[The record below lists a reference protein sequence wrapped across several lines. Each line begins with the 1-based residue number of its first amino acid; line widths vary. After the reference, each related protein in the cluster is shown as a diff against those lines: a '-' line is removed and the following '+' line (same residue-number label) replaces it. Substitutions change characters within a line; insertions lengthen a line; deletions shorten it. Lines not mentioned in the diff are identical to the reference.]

1 MTSHGEKREPDGR
14 TYQERLWVPVRWWLF
29 GALFVGAVWL
39 AYQHAYGPRVSV
51 PAAAAAAAIVAV
63 VLIGYGRGRVAVED
77 ATFVAGRA
85 RLPLWAVG
93 DVTALDAE
101 AARDAR
107 GAGADRRAY
116 FLLRAY
122 IPGAVR
128 VTVDD
133 PDDPVP
139 YWYVST
145 RHPERLAAALTAA
158 RNGTAG

>member
-1 MTSHGEKREPDGR
+1 VPARRADG
-14 TYQERLWVPVRWWLF
+14 P
-29 GALFVGAVWL
+29 GG
-39 AYQHAYGPRVSV
+39 SV
-51 PAAAAAAAIVAV
+51 PGAAGAAAIVAG
-63 VLIGYGRGRVAVED
+63 VLFGCGRGRVAVGD

-93 DVTALDAE
+93 DVPALDAE